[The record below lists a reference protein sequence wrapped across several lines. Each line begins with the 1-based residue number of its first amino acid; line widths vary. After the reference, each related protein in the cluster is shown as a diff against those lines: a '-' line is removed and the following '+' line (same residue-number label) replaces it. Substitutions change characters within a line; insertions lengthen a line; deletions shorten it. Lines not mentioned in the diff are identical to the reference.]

1 MTFHILRAELQQ
13 TQHKNG
19 MEKFSD
25 KKMIV
30 RKNSFVLLQKCIIKD
45 GKNVKLRHM
54 PCLTTK
60 HY

>member
-30 RKNSFVLLQKCIIKD
+30 RKQFCVITKCIIKD

>member
-30 RKNSFVLLQKCIIKD
+30 RKNSFVLLQ
-45 GKNVKLRHM
+45 NV
-54 PCLTTK
+54 
-60 HY
+60 